1 MSFKTTFSTN
11 HKGSKNQNSK
21 VDGRKGSLKMA
32 DKLIV
37 SVSPHVMTSYGTRKI
52 MLNVLIALFPA
63 VLASTYIFGLRALV
77 IMLVSVA
84 SAVLF
89 EHLWC
94 VIMKTETTV
103 TDLSASITGLLLSMT
118 LPVSVPLYM
127 PVLGSFF
134 AIIVAKCLF
143 GGLGNNFINP
153 ALAGR
158 AFLLASY
165 GVKMTTWTKPMS
177 TAKIF
182 GFGTE
187 IDALTTATPLGIF
200 KETGEVAHNY
210 LSLFLG
216 NVAGSIGEVSA
227 LALLIGFIYL
237 LIRKIITPHAPLS
250 FILTVGILG
259 FVFGRAGFF
268 KGDFLFSILSGG
280 VFLGGIFMLTD
291 YTTSPTTRKGNIVA
305 GILAGLI
312 TVFIRLKGGLPEGV
326 CYSILLVNILAPQ
339 IDKIFHPKKYGRV
352 K

>member
-1 MSFKTTFSTN
+1 
-11 HKGSKNQNSK
+11 
-21 VDGRKGSLKMA
+21 MA

-52 MLNVLIALFPA
+52 MLNVIVALLPA

-94 VIMKTETTV
+94 LILKKESTI
-103 TDLSASITGLLLSMT
+103 TDLSACITGLLLGMT
-118 LPVSVPLYM
+118 LPVSVPLYI
-127 PVLGSFF
+127 PALGSFF
-134 AIIVAKCLF
+134 AIIVAKSLF

-165 GVKMTTWTKPMS
+165 GVKMTTWTRPEFS
-177 TAKIF
+177 GFKID
-182 GFGTE
+182 
-187 IDALTTATPLGIF
+187 IDALTTATPLGIL
-200 KETGEVAHNY
+200 KETGEITGSY
-210 LSLFLG
+210 LNLFLG
-216 NVAGSIGEVSA
+216 NMAGSIGEVSA
-227 LALLIGFIYL
+227 VALLIGFVYL
-237 LIRKIITPHAPLS
+237 LIKRVITPHATLS
-250 FILTVGILG
+250 FILTVGI
-259 FVFGRAGFF
+259 FGYIFGQNGFF
-268 KGDFLFSILSGG
+268 TGDFIFSILSGG

-291 YTTSPTTRKGNIVA
+291 YTTTPTTRKGNVVA

-312 TVFIRLKGGLPEGV
+312 TIFIRAKGGLPEGG
-326 CYSILLVNILAPQ
+326 CYSILIVNILSPQ

-352 K
+352 KK